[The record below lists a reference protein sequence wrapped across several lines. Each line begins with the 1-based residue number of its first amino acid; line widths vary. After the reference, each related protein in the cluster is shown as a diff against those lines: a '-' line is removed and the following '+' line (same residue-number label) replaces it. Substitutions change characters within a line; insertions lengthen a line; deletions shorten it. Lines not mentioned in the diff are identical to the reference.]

1 MEFTYLNI
9 FSLNMFCSQLF
20 SHTLEVEEIDNT
32 ISIFLLKDNFIK
44 KQTRHKC
51 KQAIKITNNEFIC
64 NKHWLNAVNTR
75 NIYTTVLKLKFFF
88 IYESDM
94 KANRAENGKHI
105 KSENNSLF
113 KVHLNSKFA

>member
-1 MEFTYLNI
+1 MLF
-9 FSLNMFCSQLF
+9 SQLF
-20 SHTLEVEEIDNT
+20 RHTLEVEEIDNT

-88 IYESDM
+88 YS
-94 KANRAENGKHI
+94 
-105 KSENNSLF
+105 
-113 KVHLNSKFA
+113 

>member
-44 KQTRHKC
+44 KQTKHKC
-51 KQAIKITNNEFIC
+51 K
-64 NKHWLNAVNTR
+64 
-75 NIYTTVLKLKFFF
+75 
-88 IYESDM
+88 
-94 KANRAENGKHI
+94 
-105 KSENNSLF
+105 
-113 KVHLNSKFA
+113 

>member
-44 KQTRHKC
+44 KQTKHKC
-51 KQAIKITNNEFIC
+51 KRAITITNNEFIC

-75 NIYTTVLKLKFFF
+75 NIYTTVLKLKFFLF
-88 IYESDM
+88 M
-94 KANRAENGKHI
+94 KAI
-105 KSENNSLF
+105 
-113 KVHLNSKFA
+113 